1 MWPDIRVFRHNTI
14 NEWSLITLKWF
25 YTIGNV
31 KILWKFARLIVELPY
46 CWLLFELD
54 RTSEI
59 FCWQKKHI
67 LSKLLIDKKHIL
79 LKLPTVQIQVDY
91 EQERQGTWVWS
102 DIILQKCESI
112 EIREAILYQI
122 GCFFTHCVKGGRGG
136 VVPMCKNLCCGFL
149 HFWRPFHN
157 IKLTQN
163 ILSRVILSQF

>member
-1 MWPDIRVFRHNTI
+1 MCREIKV
-14 NEWSLITLKWF
+14 L
-25 YTIGNV
+25 YTIPPPKFLKCNEV
-31 KILWKFARLIVELPY
+31 LYNAEVILHNWKSLDKILWKFARLIVELPY

-149 HFWRPFHN
+149 
-157 IKLTQN
+157 
-163 ILSRVILSQF
+163 